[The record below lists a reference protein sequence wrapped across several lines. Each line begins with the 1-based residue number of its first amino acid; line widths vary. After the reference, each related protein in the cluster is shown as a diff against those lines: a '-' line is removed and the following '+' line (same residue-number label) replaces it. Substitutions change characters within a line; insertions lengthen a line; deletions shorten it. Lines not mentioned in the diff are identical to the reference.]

1 MKMRN
6 FFAWAVIL
14 MTTIIMA
21 SCSQSADYQSV
32 IPTEPVLVVKAN
44 VNNLLSES
52 EILQDNQVAGFLKG
66 AINEIPENSRELM
79 RGILD
84 DPSNCGLD
92 LKQPA
97 FVVMENFE
105 QAKGFVLF
113 AVKDAEQVKTLL
125 NAMLENEE
133 EALLEEK
140 GDYTLLKADNA
151 NVMAFDDTKLV
162 VAFAQGAYDATEYFT
177 AADNSNKSSA
187 LKEFITSNDDMSY
200 YIAYKDILRL
210 AEAAAPEAVA
220 MTDTKQLE
228 DAIMICNI
236 NFENGKIVIDGKM
249 EGAKELMDN
258 AKKNIAEVETDLQKF
273 IPTVNYAFM
282 QSGAKDI
289 ISSIPEAQRQTLE
302 DALAK
307 ANEELKQKGINAEL
321 TTSALNSLDGGIIFG
336 ISEADKSSIL
346 PIPQM
351 VLMAECKDDALFK
364 LIIEVLKSENL
375 VIKSSENVYS
385 IMNLYNIAY
394 VDNKIVVMPSTL
406 FSQCCADG
414 STKELSENIHG
425 KELSK
430 LIGDKSGI
438 AIDAQAVAQILEEM
452 GLAKSKSDKAML
464 NILRKFSYTTL
475 TTNED
480 CEVEWII
487 AFQDANTNALK
498 QIKDMAISSAISSAF

>member
-1 MKMRN
+1 
-6 FFAWAVIL
+6 
-14 MTTIIMA
+14 
-21 SCSQSADYQSV
+21 
-32 IPTEPVLVVKAN
+32 
-44 VNNLLSES
+44 
-52 EILQDNQVAGFLKG
+52 
-66 AINEIPENSRELM
+66 
-79 RGILD
+79 
-84 DPSNCGLD
+84 
-92 LKQPA
+92 
-97 FVVMENFE
+97 
-105 QAKGFVLF
+105 
-113 AVKDAEQVKTLL
+113 
-125 NAMLENEE
+125 
-133 EALLEEK
+133 
-140 GDYTLLKADNA
+140 
-151 NVMAFDDTKLV
+151 
-162 VAFAQGAYDATEYFT
+162 
-177 AADNSNKSSA
+177 
-187 LKEFITSNDDMSY
+187 MSY

-307 ANEELKQKGINAEL
+307 ANEELKKKGINAEL

-364 LIIEVLKSENL
+364 LIIEVLQSENL
-375 VIKSSENVYS
+375 VTKSSENVYS
-385 IMNLYNIAY
+385 IMGLYNIAY
-394 VDNKIVVMPSTL
+394 VEDKIVVMPSTL

>member
-32 IPTEPVLVVKAN
+32 IPAEPVLVVKAN

-162 VAFAQGAYDATEYFT
+162 VAFAQE
-177 AADNSNKSSA
+177 
-187 LKEFITSNDDMSY
+187 
-200 YIAYKDILRL
+200 
-210 AEAAAPEAVA
+210 
-220 MTDTKQLE
+220 
-228 DAIMICNI
+228 
-236 NFENGKIVIDGKM
+236 
-249 EGAKELMDN
+249 
-258 AKKNIAEVETDLQKF
+258 
-273 IPTVNYAFM
+273 
-282 QSGAKDI
+282 
-289 ISSIPEAQRQTLE
+289 
-302 DALAK
+302 
-307 ANEELKQKGINAEL
+307 
-321 TTSALNSLDGGIIFG
+321 
-336 ISEADKSSIL
+336 
-346 PIPQM
+346 
-351 VLMAECKDDALFK
+351 
-364 LIIEVLKSENL
+364 
-375 VIKSSENVYS
+375 
-385 IMNLYNIAY
+385 
-394 VDNKIVVMPSTL
+394 
-406 FSQCCADG
+406 
-414 STKELSENIHG
+414 
-425 KELSK
+425 
-430 LIGDKSGI
+430 IGR
-438 AIDAQAVAQILEEM
+438 AHV
-452 GLAKSKSDKAML
+452 
-464 NILRKFSYTTL
+464 
-475 TTNED
+475 
-480 CEVEWII
+480 
-487 AFQDANTNALK
+487 
-498 QIKDMAISSAISSAF
+498 